1 MNTLEAI
8 AKRTS
13 VRAYKEEQ
21 IPEDELQKILKA
33 GMSAPVGSGAYDSLH
48 ITVIQDRKLIEDIG
62 GAVNDMVLKM
72 LGRKMD
78 KRFGEPTMIMVSAQ
92 PAHMPGIEMA
102 NAGCVLE
109 NMAIAATD
117 LGIDNIIWGG
127 AAAVAA
133 QNEDLMKRMQIPEG
147 YKPVLCAS
155 FGYARDPETAKEHSI
170 SVNRV

>member
-8 AKRTS
+8 AKRVS
-13 VRAYKEEQ
+13 VRSYKPDQ
-21 IPEDELQKILKA
+21 IPEEDLQKILKA
-33 GMSAPVGSGAYDSLH
+33 GMAAPVGSGAYGSLH

-72 LGRKMD
+72 LDKKME

-109 NMAIAATD
+109 NMAIAAAD

-133 QNEDLMKRMQIPEG
+133 QNEDLMRRMQIPEG

-155 FGYARDPETAKEHSI
+155 FGYAVQSESAKEHTI
-170 SVNRV
+170 SVNRI